1 MQDLLQ
7 DHLLSVII
15 FLPLLGAIILMIAFP
30 RPADEADSH
39 GHGENDAPAK
49 SSAAAN
55 AVRWFTLII
64 SAATFG
70 ISLLL
75 LTRYNQ
81 GTAGFQMVDGPAK
94 WIEQYKINYHVGFD

>member
-1 MQDLLQ
+1 MGEAVRAQELDDFEVGVRVL
-7 DHLLSVII
+7 
-15 FLPLLGAIILMIAFP
+15 

-81 GTAGFQMVDGPAK
+81 GTAGFQMVVWKVGQPISVRHCELSVVSRGPT
-94 WIEQYKINYHVGFD
+94 W